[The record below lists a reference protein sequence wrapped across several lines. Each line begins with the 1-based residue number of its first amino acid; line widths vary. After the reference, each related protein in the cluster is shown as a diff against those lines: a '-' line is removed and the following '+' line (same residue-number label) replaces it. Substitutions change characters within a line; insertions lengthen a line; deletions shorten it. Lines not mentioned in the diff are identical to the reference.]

1 MAAQSFLA
9 SPRTARNDPLPSLRK
24 ASGTVES
31 LLSLLAALAL
41 RLQVSDAVELR
52 LVPVESE
59 TGVLLYS
66 PSDMPHPR
74 GEIRRKAEGPLSLF
88 PCPCPL
94 DAPYLYPQFP
104 YSYSCMPGEIVV
116 RRKDGV
122 RTSYWNRPDL
132 DAEK

>member
-1 MAAQSFLA
+1 
-9 SPRTARNDPLPSLRK
+9 
-24 ASGTVES
+24 V
-31 LLSLLAALAL
+31 L
-41 RLQVSDAVELR
+41 RLQVSDAVEIR

-94 DAPYLYPQFP
+94 DAPYLILNSHTLPRVCQ
-104 YSYSCMPGEIVV
+104 V
-116 RRKDGV
+116 R
-122 RTSYWNRPDL
+122 SS
-132 DAEK
+132 